1 MAKRILIYTNHYYP
15 EQFKINDLV
24 NWISK
29 DDFEVRVITGLP
41 NYPEGKIYKGYGPL
55 SNFLSRSKNKKLKV
69 NRLLLI
75 PRMNGTYA
83 LLILNYISFFIS
95 CFIFTIYLAI
105 FKKKYDIIFV
115 HHTSPFLISFH
126 PIIYGLF
133 HKTKKIIWEL
143 DLWPDTLKGIGL
155 IKSDTLFKLI
165 EKIIMITYSFYDL
178 IMVGSKSF
186 EKIIRKRFNK
196 KIIYF
201 PNWAEND
208 IENPKKSPVDLSL
221 PKNSFRIMYTGNIG
235 TVQNFDKLTKTIN
248 NLKNENIHW
257 IFIGAGRYVSDL
269 KKIVKQNALIDNVT
283 FISNVNIQQIP
294 GYSNY
299 ADCMYLSLKDSDI
312 FKKTVPAKLQT
323 YMALGKPILAV
334 LSGEGA
340 SVIKQANCGYVNENN
355 NFSEFSQIVL
365 KMSKLSEEDLNKMG
379 NNSLNYYNRNF
390 KSSLRK
396 KEFFKLLN
404 NLWRKS

>member
-1 MAKRILIYTNHYYP
+1 MILKL
-15 EQFKINDLV
+15 ELLL
-24 NWISK
+24 
-29 DDFEVRVITGLP
+29 DFQIILKE
-41 NYPEGKIYKGYGPL
+41 KIYKGYGPL

-208 IENPKKSPVDLSL
+208 IENPKNLL
-221 PKNSFRIMYTGNIG
+221 LIYLY
-235 TVQNFDKLTKTIN
+235 QKTH
-248 NLKNENIHW
+248 LE
-257 IFIGAGRYVSDL
+257 
-269 KKIVKQNALIDNVT
+269 
-283 FISNVNIQQIP
+283 
-294 GYSNY
+294 
-299 ADCMYLSLKDSDI
+299 
-312 FKKTVPAKLQT
+312 
-323 YMALGKPILAV
+323 
-334 LSGEGA
+334 
-340 SVIKQANCGYVNENN
+340 
-355 NFSEFSQIVL
+355 
-365 KMSKLSEEDLNKMG
+365 
-379 NNSLNYYNRNF
+379 
-390 KSSLRK
+390 
-396 KEFFKLLN
+396 
-404 NLWRKS
+404 

>member
-1 MAKRILIYTNHYYP
+1 MAKRILVYTNHYYP

-83 LLILNYISFFIS
+83 ILILNYISFFIS

-105 FKKKYDIIFV
+105 LKKYDIIFV

-201 PNWAEND
+201 PNWADND

-257 IFIGAGRYVSDL
+257 IFIGGGRYVSDL

-404 NLWRKS
+404 NL

>member
-1 MAKRILIYTNHYYP
+1 MAKRILVYTNHYYP

-83 LLILNYISFFIS
+83 ILILNYISFFIS

-155 IKSDTLFKLI
+155 VKSDTLFKLI

-178 IMVGSKSF
+178 ILVGSKSF

-201 PNWAEND
+201 PNWADND

-221 PKNSFRIMYTGNIG
+221 PKNLFRIMYTGNIG
-235 TVQNFDKLTKTIN
+235 TVQNFDKLAKTIN
-248 NLKNENIHW
+248 NLKHENIHW
-257 IFIGAGRYVSDL
+257 IFIGGGRYVSDL

-396 KEFFKLLN
+396 KEFFRLLN
-404 NLWRKS
+404 NL

>member
-83 LLILNYISFFIS
+83 ILILNYISFFIS

-201 PNWAEND
+201 PNWADND

-221 PKNSFRIMYTGNIG
+221 PKNLFRIMYTGNIG
-235 TVQNFDKLTKTIN
+235 TVQNFDKLAKTIN
-248 NLKNENIHW
+248 DLKNENIHW
-257 IFIGAGRYVSDL
+257 IFIGGGRYVSDL

-299 ADCMYLSLKDSDI
+299 ADCMYLSLNDSDI

-365 KMSKLSEEDLNKMG
+365 KMSKLSQEDLNKMG

-404 NLWRKS
+404 NL

>member
-83 LLILNYISFFIS
+83 ILILNYISFFIS
-95 CFIFTIYLAI
+95 CSIFTIYLAI

-143 DLWPDTLKGIGL
+143 DLWPDTLKGVGL

-201 PNWAEND
+201 PNWADND

-221 PKNSFRIMYTGNIG
+221 PKNLFRIMYTGNIG
-235 TVQNFDKLTKTIN
+235 TVQNFDKLAKTIN
-248 NLKNENIHW
+248 DLKNENIHW
-257 IFIGAGRYVSDL
+257 IFIGGGRYVSDL

-299 ADCMYLSLKDSDI
+299 ADCMYLSLNDSDI

-379 NNSLNYYNRNF
+379 KNSLNYYNRNF
-390 KSSLRK
+390 KSSIRK
-396 KEFFKLLN
+396 KEFFKLLD
-404 NLWRKS
+404 NL

>member
-201 PNWAEND
+201 PNWADND

-257 IFIGAGRYVSDL
+257 IFIGAGRYVSEL

-404 NLWRKS
+404 NL

>member
-126 PIIYGLF
+126 PLIYGLF

-201 PNWAEND
+201 PNWADND

-404 NLWRKS
+404 NL

>member
-83 LLILNYISFFIS
+83 ILILNYISFFIS

-201 PNWAEND
+201 PNWADND

-221 PKNSFRIMYTGNIG
+221 PKNLFRIMYTGNIG
-235 TVQNFDKLTKTIN
+235 TVQNFDKLAKTIN
-248 NLKNENIHW
+248 DLKNENIHW
-257 IFIGAGRYVSDL
+257 IFIGGGRYVSDL

-365 KMSKLSEEDLNKMG
+365 KMSKLSQEDLNKMG

-404 NLWRKS
+404 NL

>member
-83 LLILNYISFFIS
+83 ILILNYVSFFIS

-221 PKNSFRIMYTGNIG
+221 PKNLFKIMYTGNIG
-235 TVQNFDKLTKTIN
+235 TVQNFDKLAKTIN

-283 FISNVNIQQIP
+283 FISNVNNQQIP

-334 LSGEGA
+334 LAGEGA

-404 NLWRKS
+404 NL

>member
-143 DLWPDTLKGIGL
+143 DLWPDTLKGMGL

-283 FISNVNIQQIP
+283 FISNVNNQQIP

-404 NLWRKS
+404 NL

>member
-1 MAKRILIYTNHYYP
+1 MAKRILVYTNHYYP

-83 LLILNYISFFIS
+83 ILILNYISFFIS

-155 IKSDTLFKLI
+155 VKSDTLFKLI

-178 IMVGSKSF
+178 ILVGSKSF

-201 PNWAEND
+201 PNWADND

-221 PKNSFRIMYTGNIG
+221 PKNLFRIMYTGNIG
-235 TVQNFDKLTKTIN
+235 TVQNFDKLAKTIN
-248 NLKNENIHW
+248 NLKHENIHW
-257 IFIGAGRYVSDL
+257 IFIGGGRYVSDL

-404 NLWRKS
+404 NL

>member
-1 MAKRILIYTNHYYP
+1 
-15 EQFKINDLV
+15 
-24 NWISK
+24 
-29 DDFEVRVITGLP
+29 
-41 NYPEGKIYKGYGPL
+41 
-55 SNFLSRSKNKKLKV
+55 
-69 NRLLLI
+69 
-75 PRMNGTYA
+75 
-83 LLILNYISFFIS
+83 
-95 CFIFTIYLAI
+95 
-105 FKKKYDIIFV
+105 
-115 HHTSPFLISFH
+115 
-126 PIIYGLF
+126 
-133 HKTKKIIWEL
+133 
-143 DLWPDTLKGIGL
+143 
-155 IKSDTLFKLI
+155 
-165 EKIIMITYSFYDL
+165 
-178 IMVGSKSF
+178 
-186 EKIIRKRFNK
+186 
-196 KIIYF
+196 
-201 PNWAEND
+201 
-208 IENPKKSPVDLSL
+208 
-221 PKNSFRIMYTGNIG
+221 MYTGNIG
-235 TVQNFDKLTKTIN
+235 TVQNFDKLAKTIN
-248 NLKNENIHW
+248 NLKHENIHW
-257 IFIGAGRYVSDL
+257 IFIGGGRYVSDL

-404 NLWRKS
+404 NL

>member
-1 MAKRILIYTNHYYP
+1 MAKRILVYTNHYYP

-83 LLILNYISFFIS
+83 ILILNYISFFIS

-155 IKSDTLFKLI
+155 VKSDTLFKLI

-178 IMVGSKSF
+178 ILVGSKSF

-201 PNWAEND
+201 PNWADND

-221 PKNSFRIMYTGNIG
+221 PKNLFRIMYTGNIG
-235 TVQNFDKLTKTIN
+235 TVQNFDKLAKTIN
-248 NLKNENIHW
+248 NLKHENIHW
-257 IFIGAGRYVSDL
+257 IFIGGGRYVSDL

-365 KMSKLSEEDLNKMG
+365 KMSKLSKEDLNKMG

-404 NLWRKS
+404 NL

>member
-83 LLILNYISFFIS
+83 ILILNYISFFIS

-155 IKSDTLFKLI
+155 VKSDTLFKLI

-178 IMVGSKSF
+178 ILVGSKSF

-201 PNWAEND
+201 PNWADND

-221 PKNSFRIMYTGNIG
+221 PKNLFRIMYTGNIG
-235 TVQNFDKLTKTIN
+235 TVQNFDKLAKTIN
-248 NLKNENIHW
+248 NLKHENIHW
-257 IFIGAGRYVSDL
+257 IFIGGGRYVSDL

-365 KMSKLSEEDLNKMG
+365 KMSKLSKEDLNKMG

-404 NLWRKS
+404 NL

>member
-1 MAKRILIYTNHYYP
+1 LAKRILIYTNHYYP

-404 NLWRKS
+404 NL

>member
-83 LLILNYISFFIS
+83 ILILNYISFFIS

-155 IKSDTLFKLI
+155 VKSDTLFKLI

-178 IMVGSKSF
+178 ILVGSKSF

-201 PNWAEND
+201 PNWADND

-221 PKNSFRIMYTGNIG
+221 PKNLFRIMYTGNIG
-235 TVQNFDKLTKTIN
+235 TVQNFDKLAKTIN
-248 NLKNENIHW
+248 NLKHENIHW
-257 IFIGAGRYVSDL
+257 IFIGGGRYVSDL

-404 NLWRKS
+404 NL

>member
-257 IFIGAGRYVSDL
+257 IFIGAGRYVSEL

-404 NLWRKS
+404 NL

>member
-312 FKKTVPAKLQT
+312 FKKTVRAKLQT

-404 NLWRKS
+404 NL

>member
-404 NLWRKS
+404 NL

>member
-1 MAKRILIYTNHYYP
+1 
-15 EQFKINDLV
+15 
-24 NWISK
+24 
-29 DDFEVRVITGLP
+29 
-41 NYPEGKIYKGYGPL
+41 
-55 SNFLSRSKNKKLKV
+55 
-69 NRLLLI
+69 
-75 PRMNGTYA
+75 MNGTYA

-155 IKSDTLFKLI
+155 VKSDTLFKLI

-178 IMVGSKSF
+178 ILVGSKSF

-201 PNWAEND
+201 PNWADND

-221 PKNSFRIMYTGNIG
+221 PKNLFRIMYTGNIG
-235 TVQNFDKLTKTIN
+235 TVQNFDKLAKTIN
-248 NLKNENIHW
+248 NLKHENIHW

-404 NLWRKS
+404 NL

>member
-1 MAKRILIYTNHYYP
+1 MAKRILVYTNHYYP

-83 LLILNYISFFIS
+83 ILILNYISFFIS

-221 PKNSFRIMYTGNIG
+221 PKNLFRIMYTGNIG
-235 TVQNFDKLTKTIN
+235 TVQNFDKLAKTIN
-248 NLKNENIHW
+248 NLKHENIHW
-257 IFIGAGRYVSDL
+257 IFIGGGRYVSDL
-269 KKIVKQNALIDNVT
+269 KKIVQQNALIDNVT

-365 KMSKLSEEDLNKMG
+365 KMSKLSEDDLNYRYNQAYQEKQYSNLYFLT
-379 NNSLNYYNRNF
+379 NN
-390 KSSLRK
+390 KSND
-396 KEFFKLLN
+396 EQ
-404 NLWRKS
+404 

>member
-75 PRMNGTYA
+75 PRMNGSYA
-83 LLILNYISFFIS
+83 ILILNYISFFIS

-126 PIIYGLF
+126 PIVYGLF

-201 PNWAEND
+201 PNWADND
-208 IENPKKSPVDLSL
+208 IENPKKSPVDFSL
-221 PKNSFRIMYTGNIG
+221 PKNLFRIMYTGNIG
-235 TVQNFDKLTKTIN
+235 TVQNFDKLVKTIDD
-248 NLKNENIHW
+248 LKNENIHW
-257 IFIGAGRYVSDL
+257 IFVGGGRYVSEL

-379 NNSLNYYNRNF
+379 KNSLNYYNRNF

-396 KEFFKLLN
+396 KEFFKLLD
-404 NLWRKS
+404 NL